1 MIIKNNI
8 FIEDMKI
15 IEKIVS
21 YFHSDDNKFYNQD
34 RFNFILSVLDKSL
47 NKKVENPVIA
57 AYLTSI
63 SISTKIDPNKIVMK
77 HILCINNNI
86 K

>member
-1 MIIKNNI
+1 
-8 FIEDMKI
+8 MKI

-21 YFHSDDNKFYNQD
+21 YFHSNEKKFYHQN
-34 RFNFILSVLDKSL
+34 RFNFILSVLDQRL
-47 NKKVENPVIA
+47 NKKVENPAIA

-63 SISTKIDPNKIVMK
+63 SISTKIDPNRIVMK
-77 HILCINNNI
+77 HILCINNNN